1 MRQVQAIRHRHT
13 RPYPRAPQL
22 LQPGKLDAA
31 KIAGHE
37 REQNGQVYKITVGCD
52 DLSLKEMLRLTWA
65 AFVGTDQS
73 AAIAGDV
80 AMLDSEVTPVLKARA
95 ATASMW
101 SPSITT

>member
-1 MRQVQAIRHRHT
+1 VRQVQAIRHRHT

-73 AAIAGDV
+73 VAIHHHMIGTQPAVIFLHALEQLGKGGR
-80 AMLDSEVTPVLKARA
+80 MPH
-95 ATASMW
+95 
-101 SPSITT
+101 